1 MNNSE
6 EKINNNARTPGNN
19 PPSDPDSRVGAR
31 DDSGGPQ
38 GEKRPADIVRS
49 AERTAEATLLPDQFP
64 GMRGPMQPVLSMR
77 DIVELMLR
85 CKWTIL
91 TVFVLVAAPAIAA
104 IWTQVVPQ
112 YQAKAEVR
120 VRPIIPYLVFRT
132 EDSGAIPLYNSYVNT
147 QVSII
152 SGPAVLQRVL
162 DQPQVQQTQWYRN
175 PPTSLVER
183 LGGNPPAPM
192 SRLTDALSARPRK
205 DTEII
210 DVTFTDRSAGDAQL
224 ILNAVLD
231 QYVKYIGD
239 RSDAT
244 QDEVYKQLVDQ
255 YKLLENDILGR
266 EPVIA
271 QLRQRLGTAT
281 PEELVSGQ
289 RVRLD
294 EAQARLAEVRQRIA
308 LLDWEIK
315 QIGAA
320 DSNDAPVDENTQKQL
335 RYHEDVEWRRLDG
348 NVRALRHAI
357 AAGPLTPKHP
367 DAVRAAEDLAFA
379 EESLRLRES
388 QVDEQWRDRL
398 KSGAGL
404 STAISTAAGPGYRD
418 DLLLLKR
425 QMERAH
431 YEEQLL
437 DAEFKTQQGDFE
449 ELFSNAQ
456 LLEREN
462 SDLLHKRE
470 LFDAVRQRVDQKNM
484 ERNVP
489 GSIEVLTRAVVPDTP
504 YNDRRIVLTA
514 MTVVLA
520 LGLGGGLAFLKASMK
535 GAIYAPKDMP
545 YPMQVPF
552 LGYVPEISTAKS
564 TGGSL
569 KSQYDEIQ
577 LNRSRIIESVRVV
590 RTALLSRVNGQACPE
605 RSRGNGA
612 AILITS
618 AASGTGKSTF
628 TLMLGR
634 SLAQAGRKVLLIDA
648 DFQAKTLT
656 AQFEGLPDK
665 PGLIQSLRLGSV
677 DEKHIFRTPTPGLS
691 IIGVGQ
697 RNINDAVPEEI
708 ANGALKTCIGEL
720 REQYNVILLDSP
732 AILSMAD
739 AAILSSQV
747 DGTIMVEREL
757 VSHRADVIGALARL
771 GSAGGRLLG
780 TVFIGSSSHEVY
792 A

>member
-1 MNNSE
+1 MDSSE
-6 EKINNNARTPGNN
+6 EKINDHARAAGNS
-19 PPSDPDSRVGAR
+19 PSSDPDSRVEAGA
-31 DDSGGPQ
+31 DSGRPWA
-38 GEKRPADIVRS
+38 EKKPTDIVRS
-49 AERTAEATLLPDQFP
+49 AERTADATLLPEQFS
-64 GMRGPMQPVLSMR
+64 GMRGPMQPVLSMH
-77 DIVELMLR
+77 DIAELMLR
-85 CKWTIL
+85 YKWTIL
-91 TVFVLVAAPAIAA
+91 VVFVLVAAPAIAA
-104 IWTQVVPQ
+104 IWTQVVPL
-112 YQAKAEVR
+112 YQARAEVR
-120 VRPIIPYLVFRT
+120 VRPIMPYLVFRT

-152 SGPAVLQRVL
+152 SGPAVFQRVL
-162 DQPQVQQTQWYRN
+162 DQPQVQQTQWYKN
-175 PPTSLVER
+175 PPISLVER
-183 LGGNPPAPM
+183 LAGNPPAPM
-192 SRLTDALSARPRK
+192 DRLKYAFSARPRK

-231 QYVKYIGD
+231 QYVKYIAD
-239 RSDAT
+239 MSDAT
-244 QDEVYKQLVDQ
+244 QDKVYSQLVDQ
-255 YKLLENDILGR
+255 YKLLENEILGR

-308 LLDWEIK
+308 LLDWEIQ

-320 DSNDAPVDENTQKQL
+320 DSNDATVDEDTEKQL
-335 RYHEDVEWRRLDG
+335 RYHEDAEWRRLDG
-348 NVRALRHAI
+348 NVRGLRHAI

-367 DAVRAAEDLAFA
+367 DAARAAEDLAFA
-379 EESLRLRES
+379 EESLRLREA
-388 QVDEQWRDRL
+388 QLDEQWRDRL
-398 KSGAGL
+398 KIGAGL
-404 STAISTAAGPGYRD
+404 STEIATAAGPGYGA

-425 QMERAH
+425 QMERAK

-437 DAEFKTQQGDFE
+437 DAEFKTQQKAFE
-449 ELFSNAQ
+449 DLFSSAQ
-456 LLEREN
+456 MLDKEN

-489 GSIEVLTRAVVPDTP
+489 GSMEVLTRAVVPSTP
-504 YNDRRIVLTA
+504 YNDRRITLTA
-514 MTVVLA
+514 MTLVLA
-520 LGLGGGLAFLKASMK
+520 LGLGGGVAFRRASVN

-552 LGYVPEISTAKS
+552 LGYIPETGAGKS
-564 TGGSL
+564 TRGSR
-569 KSQYDEIQ
+569 KSRDDEIQ
-577 LNRSRIIESVRVV
+577 LNRSRIIEAIRVV
-590 RTALLSRVNGQACPE
+590 RTALLSRLNGQ
-605 RSRGNGA
+605 GGT

-618 AASGTGKSTF
+618 ATSGTGKSTF

-634 SLAQAGRKVLLIDA
+634 SLAQAGKKVLLIDA
-648 DFQAKTLT
+648 DLQTRTLT
-656 AQFEGLPDK
+656 QQFENLPDR
-665 PGLIQSLRLGSV
+665 PGLIQSLRRGSV
-677 DEKHIFRTPTPGLS
+677 HEGHIFRTPTPGLS
-691 IIGVGQ
+691 IIGVGL
-697 RNINDAVPEEI
+697 RNINDVVPEEI

-771 GSAGGRLLG
+771 GAAGGRLLG
-780 TVFIGSSSHEVY
+780 TVFIGSASHETY
-792 A
+792 E